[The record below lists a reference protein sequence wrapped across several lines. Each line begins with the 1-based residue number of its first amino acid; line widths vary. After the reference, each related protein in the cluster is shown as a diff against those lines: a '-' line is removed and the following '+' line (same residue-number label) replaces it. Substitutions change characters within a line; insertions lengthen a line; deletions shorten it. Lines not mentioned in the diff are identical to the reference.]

1 MADSEPPF
9 DPSSPEGQAR
19 LAKMYDTEILPA
31 YAARFAGLLA
41 SRVEVR
47 PRARIVEVG
56 CATGALTRLL
66 ARRFDAD
73 SHITSLDESSA
84 FVAEARAKIETG
96 GGAGPRARVAFVA
109 QAGVPLRLP
118 IESGAADNV
127 VSNLAIA
134 GCADPTA
141 ALDEAARL
149 LAAGGQLAITAP
161 LRGSWA
167 EFIDIFR
174 DVLRDTGRPTGVAA
188 VDRHVRSLPDAEAL
202 TRLLDDVGLSDVDVA
217 ISRWEVLFRSAREF
231 FFAPL
236 VAQGPLLAWKRL
248 SGAGNDMQ
256 DAFFFTKEAIDTYYK
271 GRPFAVTIVGAAVTG
286 RRR

>member
-1 MADSEPPF
+1 MPDSEPPL
-9 DPSSPEGQAR
+9 DPTSPEGQAR
-19 LAKMYDTEILPA
+19 LAKLYDTEILPA
-31 YAARFAGLLA
+31 YAARFAGLLVQ
-41 SRVEVR
+41 RLEVR

-66 ARRFDAD
+66 ARRFDAH
-73 SHITSLDESSA
+73 SHVTALDESAA
-84 FVAEARAKIETG
+84 FVAEARGKIET
-96 GGAGPRARVAFVA
+96 GAGPRARVAFVA

-127 VSNLAIA
+127 VSNLTIA
-134 GCADPTA
+134 GCSDPTA

-149 LAAGGQLAITAP
+149 LAAGGQLVITAP

-167 EFIDIFR
+167 EFIDLFR
-174 DVLRDTGRPTGVAA
+174 DVLLDTGRGATLAA

-202 TRLLDDVGLSDVDVA
+202 MRLFDDVGLSDVDVA
-217 ISRWEVLFRSAREF
+217 ISRWEILFRSAREF

-236 VAQGPLLAWKRL
+236 VAQGPLPVWKRL

-256 DAFFFTKEAIDTYYK
+256 DVFFFTKEAIDTYYK

-286 RRR
+286 RRK